1 MLKLTAAA
9 ACYGPIEALHAV
21 SLEVLRGEIVT
32 VLGANGAGKST
43 TLRLISG
50 LLPLS
55 SGQMQFLDRDLGR
68 ISPEARVA
76 LGIAHVP
83 EGRHVFPGLTVLDN
97 LQVGASA
104 RPRTRNL
111 KAEIQADLEMV
122 CALFPDLSRFSRRLA
137 WTLSGG
143 QQQMLAIARGLM
155 ARPQLL
161 LLDEPSLGLAP
172 VLVEQVFAAIQR
184 IRQAGTTI
192 LLVEQ
197 NAHMALE
204 IASRG
209 YVLENGRVVLHDTA
223 LNLLANPRMKEAY
236 LGGAH
241 TDTHPDPATSPDVPS

>member
-1 MLKLTAAA
+1 MLKLTATAA
-9 ACYGPIEALHAV
+9 RYGPIEALHAV
-21 SLEVLRGEIVT
+21 SLEVHRGEIVT

-55 SGQMQFLDRDLGR
+55 AGQMQFLDCDLSR
-68 ISPEARVA
+68 LAPEARVS

-83 EGRHVFPGLTVLDN
+83 EGRHVFPGLSVFDN

-104 RPRTRNL
+104 RPRTRQL
-111 KAEIQADLEMV
+111 KTEIQADLEMV

-155 ARPQLL
+155 SRPQLL

-172 VLVEQVFAAIQR
+172 VLVEQVFAAIER
-184 IRQAGTTI
+184 ISRAGTTI

-223 LNLLANPRMKEAY
+223 PNLLSNPKMKEAY
-236 LGGAH
+236 LGGEATEST
-241 TDTHPDPATSPDVPS
+241 TDATSLA